1 MPVTV
6 EQPPS
11 GGPARLVRS
20 AWIPLLVAGVFIAL
34 ATINLWG
41 EAIYSLRGVQAAGRV
56 VEFHATG
63 ARSRSIAARVD
74 VVVPGTAPFR
84 WEVEDTFGVQAWEEG
99 GTVPLLCAHVHA
111 DHLSCVLDSWTDRFL
126 FPSIVLAVGVAALWL
141 VVRRLRATGT

>member
-1 MPVTV
+1 MPVTL

-11 GGPARLVRS
+11 RGPARLLRS

-41 EAIYSLRGVQAAGRV
+41 EAIYSLRGVHASGKV

-63 ARSRSIAARVD
+63 ARSRSIAALVD

-84 WEVEDTFGVQAWEEG
+84 WEVEDTFAAQAWKEG

-126 FPSIVLAVGVAALWL
+126 LPSIVLAVGVAALWM
-141 VVRRLRATGT
+141 VVRRLRAAGP